1 MAPPDSVNFIL
12 LDVGLQLVIL
22 ALRQGLL
29 VHRTLESLLDGR
41 EVVLQWRP
49 EVLDLPMFCA
59 TTSKGESLLRQNPM
73 RDHAH
78 RAYLH
83 KVATAAGL
91 DGELCDAR
99 CAVTDTQNI
108 GDNITGYC
116 MRRNFA
122 TRAEQGAGDSFTR
135 AMMGHMDFTRTLH
148 SSYSNVV
155 GTTDLTALMIH
166 GEQKQGGLLHP
177 LDSPTLM
184 R

>member
-91 DGELCDAR
+91 DGELY
-99 CAVTDTQNI
+99 
-108 GDNITGYC
+108 NITGYC